1 MDNLYFGKF
10 TSTDRM
16 LAREL
21 DNDYERLYS
30 LVILET
36 VDRGEDGQLDVY
48 TEFINNASRQ
58 KDRRYEVN
66 VSWVPNSSLEETN
79 EMQSRQR
86 LRSVEHKLKNNEKLT
101 REYSEI
107 VENQLIE
114 MTVKR
119 IPNELSEARV
129 FYIPHKLVTRE
140 NATTTKVS
148 IAYDNSAHTALITNS
163 INDTM
168 YKGSAL
174 QPTVWDIV
182 VRARMTWY
190 FLLGT

>member
-1 MDNLYFGKF
+1 
-10 TSTDRM
+10 M

-21 DNDYERLYS
+21 NNDYERLYS

-48 TEFINNASRQ
+48 IEFINNAPRQ
-58 KDRRYEVN
+58 KDRKYEVK
-66 VSWVPNSSLEETN
+66 VSWVSDISLEETN

-86 LRSVEHKLKNNEKLT
+86 LRSVEHKLTNNEKLT

-107 VENQLIE
+107 FENQLIE
-114 MTVKR
+114 IIVER

-129 FYIPHKLVTRE
+129 FYIPHKLVSRE
-140 NATTTKVS
+140 NTTTTKVS
-148 IAYDNSAHTALITNS
+148 MVYYNSAHTALITNS
-163 INDTM
+163 INDSM
-168 YKGSAL
+168 YKGFAL
-174 QPTVWDIV
+174 QPTMWDIV
-182 VRARMTWY
+182 LRARMTWY